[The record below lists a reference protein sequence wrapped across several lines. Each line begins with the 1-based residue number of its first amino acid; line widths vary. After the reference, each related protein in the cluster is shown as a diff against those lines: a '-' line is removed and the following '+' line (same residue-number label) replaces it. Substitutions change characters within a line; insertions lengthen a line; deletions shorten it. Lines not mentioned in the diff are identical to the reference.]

1 LGLVN
6 GGIGDKFTSELGT
19 LFAVLAIDITMI
31 VVAIGE
37 ILQEVD
43 HAEVYLLLVMGSIPK
58 GLCFQHL
65 SSS

>member
-1 LGLVN
+1 MLGLVN

-31 VVAIGE
+31 VVAIGQS
-37 ILQEVD
+37 LQEVD
-43 HAEVYLLLVMGSIPK
+43 HAEDCLFFRDG
-58 GLCFQHL
+58 GLCEFYFHHL